1 MTVSTSPVPPSDAG
15 DRRRFRSWAEDVASA
30 VGGDGRAVG
39 GEEDGAAAQGHEMHA
54 EAGVEADGVAGTQAD
69 RLARAVAGRGGEDAV
84 GRVVIDG
91 VAVERG
97 VEVDEGAARR
107 AGGRFQ
113 AAVIEG
119 QIVSGG
125 AQRDEEGCPSA
136 GR

>member
-1 MTVSTSPVPPSDAG
+1 MGKPPSGA
-15 DRRRFRSWAEDVASA
+15 RPRSATTVGASS
-30 VGGDGRAVG
+30 V
-39 GEEDGAAAQGHEMHA
+39 HEMDA
-54 EAGVEADGVAGTQAD
+54 EAGVEADGVAGTKAD
-69 RLARAVAGRGGEDAV
+69 RLARAVAGRRGEDAV

-107 AGGRFQ
+107 AGGGFQ

-125 AQRDEEGCPSA
+125 AQR
-136 GR
+136 